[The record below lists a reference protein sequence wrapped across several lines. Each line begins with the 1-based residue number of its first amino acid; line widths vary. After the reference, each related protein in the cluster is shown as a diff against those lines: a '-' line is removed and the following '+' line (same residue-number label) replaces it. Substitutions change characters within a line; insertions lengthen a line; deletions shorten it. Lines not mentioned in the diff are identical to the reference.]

1 MLSPVAGETP
11 KRSIAEVYDDHI
23 WDVYGFFGYRLRSR
37 ERAEDL
43 TQATFERALRAW
55 DRFDPER
62 ASAKTW
68 LLAIARNVLVDHYRA
83 EGARAERPLPDPNH
97 AKPELG
103 TVGPDE
109 RGLGPTPEL
118 AQALEQLSERER
130 ELIALRFGGDMTGAQ
145 IAELTELSLANVQ
158 QILSRSLRR
167 LREALEG
174 GDEVAPR
181 RSGREGAGAGDPDDR
196 DREQRGSRAGVRGD
210 QAP

>member
-1 MLSPVAGETP
+1 M
-11 KRSIAEVYDDHI
+11 AEVYDDHI

-37 ERAEDL
+37 EPTEDL

-83 EGARAERPLPDPNH
+83 QGAQQERPLPDPDH
-97 AKPELG
+97 SGAGLG
-103 TVGPDE
+103 AVEPDE

-118 AQALEQLSERER
+118 AQALDQLGERER
-130 ELIALRFGGDMTGAQ
+130 EVIALRFGGDLTGAQ

-158 QILSRSLRR
+158 QILSRTLRR
-167 LREALEG
+167 LRAVLDSAEAAE
-174 GDEVAPR
+174 PQ
-181 RSGREGAGAGDPDDR
+181 RSGRERTGAGDADDR
-196 DREQRGSRAGVRGD
+196 DREQREARARIGD
-210 QAP
+210 DQSP